1 MLNQLHPGQ
10 DYFLIAANQLC
21 PCLYHVIG
29 ILFTIRLYP
38 QINPAMFKPL
48 PLFIGLRYTRAKKK
62 NHFVSFISL
71 SSMLGIGMGVMVLI
85 TVLSVMNGFDVEIH
99 KRFFGMAP
107 EITITGQDGVVEHWQ
122 DLEKK
127 IANTPGV
134 TAMAPYITGQGL
146 LTYDGQVLPV
156 MLTGILPDQ
165 EEAIT
170 HLRDKLLLGSMMDL
184 EHFGI
189 ILGRAL
195 AENLGVMLGDQITVM
210 IPQATVTP
218 AGMEP
223 RFKRFTV
230 RGIFSAG
237 TGFNFDT
244 KLAFIHLADAQKLMR
259 FQADDVSGLRLKVGE
274 VYQAP
279 SIAEHLATMLGE
291 GYDVGNWTES
301 FGAFFQAIKMEKT
314 MMFLILLLIIAV
326 AAFNLVSSL
335 VMVVNDKQAEI
346 AILRTIGA
354 TPATILRIF
363 IVQGMMV
370 GCVGTF
376 LGVVGGVVLATNAT
390 NIVNGLQSL
399 FGVRVLSSSIYF
411 VDYLPSKIL
420 WSDLGQVCVMALLM
434 SFLATIYPAWR
445 ASKTVIAEALHYE

>member
-1 MLNQLHPGQ
+1 
-10 DYFLIAANQLC
+10 
-21 PCLYHVIG
+21 
-29 ILFTIRLYP
+29 
-38 QINPAMFKPL
+38 MFKPL
-48 PLFIGLRYTRAKKK
+48 PFFIGWRYTRSKKK

-85 TVLSVMNGFDVEIH
+85 TVLSVMNGFDDEIH

-107 EITITGQDGVVEHWQ
+107 EITITGQDGMITDWQ
-122 DLEKK
+122 RVAKQVLTDKNVK
-127 IANTPGV
+127 AI
-134 TAMAPYITGQGL
+134 APYVSGQGL
-146 LTYDGQVLPV
+146 LTYDGQVLP
-156 MLTGILPDQ
+156 MLLTGILPDQ

-170 HLRDKLLLGSMMDL
+170 HLKDKLLVGSLTDL
-184 EHFGI
+184 NHFGI

-195 AENLGVMLGDQITVM
+195 AENLGVRVGDQITVM
-210 IPQATVTP
+210 IPQATVTL

-244 KLAFIHLADAQKLMR
+244 KLAFIDLTDAQKLM
-259 FQADDVSGLRLKVGE
+259 QMQPQQVSGLRLKVKE
-274 VYQAP
+274 VYDAP
-279 SIAEHLATMLGE
+279 MIAERLSSTLGE
-291 GYDVGNWTES
+291 AYQIGNWTES
-301 FGAFFQAIKMEKT
+301 FGAFFHAVKMEKT

-354 TPATILRIF
+354 TPWMILRIF
-363 IVQGMMV
+363 MVQGMLV
-370 GCVGTF
+370 GCIGTLIGVLFGLILSQNATKIVNALQGF
-376 LGVVGGVVLATNAT
+376 LG
-390 NIVNGLQSL
+390 IQ
-399 FGVRVLSSSIYF
+399 VLSSSIYF

-420 WSDLGQVCVMALLM
+420 FSDLWQVCVAALFM
-434 SFLATIYPAWR
+434 CFVATLYPAWR